1 MCRTPPSGSTAVICT
16 AHAAPLD
23 VPGAV
28 ARSDEPIFLSGE
40 HRIAEDR
47 GVVGGIDPIQTAG
60 DHKTTTAAVI
70 ALAVVA
76 VERPGRRAAAEDI
89 QSCEGRDQ
97 CECAAFHGGPPR
109 IAQDTDLIVLSSGW
123 RLQRGTAERTWAWL
137 AAGAT

>member
-28 ARSDEPIFLSGE
+28 ARSDETIFLSGK

-70 ALAVVA
+70 ALAVI
-76 VERPGRRAAAEDI
+76 VERPGRRTAAAEDI
-89 QSCEGRDQ
+89 QSCESRDQ
-97 CECAAFHGGPPR
+97 SECAAFHGGPPR
-109 IAQDTDLIVLSSGW
+109 
-123 RLQRGTAERTWAWL
+123 
-137 AAGAT
+137 